1 MTKGSAMGTNGAQL
15 VPEMYSGL
23 RFLLDERG
31 LTAAEL
37 ARRIAAL
44 GATVDARTLQ
54 RLADPDRPIERVD
67 ARVVGLVC
75 DALQVEIGALLAVM
89 PPHSARLDRL
99 SEAEQERLDDL
110 LDRRRD
116 GMLGDGEL
124 GELRALVERAS
135 QQAARNAQRLVEHR
149 RNLRD
154 AVLAHHQSAA
164 D

>member
-1 MTKGSAMGTNGAQL
+1 MDTNGTPPL
-15 VPEMYSGL
+15 PEMYSGL

-31 LTAAEL
+31 LTATAL
-37 ARRIAAL
+37 ARHLAEL

-67 ARVVGLVC
+67 ARVVGLLC
-75 DALQVEIGALLAVM
+75 DALHVEIGGLLAVM
-89 PPHSARLDRL
+89 PPHSARLDHL

-110 LDRRRD
+110 LDRQRE
-116 GMLGDGEL
+116 GALGDGEF
-124 GELRALVERAS
+124 GALRALVERAS

-149 RNLRD
+149 RRLRD